1 MKVLFDN
8 LNSNDEKITSI
19 LTETKTIIDGEL
31 LIFNNKIKKVE
42 NQVLRLSEQVEISS
56 MKVNDN
62 TQEVEVQA
70 NEIIRVKQQQDKLH
84 STTASKK
91 LLMECI
97 DKTQTM
103 CTQFNFAVQDLR
115 N

>member
-84 STTASKK
+84 
-91 LLMECI
+91 
-97 DKTQTM
+97 
-103 CTQFNFAVQDLR
+103 
-115 N
+115 

>member
-1 MKVLFDN
+1 M
-8 LNSNDEKITSI
+8 
-19 LTETKTIIDGEL
+19 TETKTIIDGEL

-84 STTASKK
+84 
-91 LLMECI
+91 
-97 DKTQTM
+97 
-103 CTQFNFAVQDLR
+103 
-115 N
+115 